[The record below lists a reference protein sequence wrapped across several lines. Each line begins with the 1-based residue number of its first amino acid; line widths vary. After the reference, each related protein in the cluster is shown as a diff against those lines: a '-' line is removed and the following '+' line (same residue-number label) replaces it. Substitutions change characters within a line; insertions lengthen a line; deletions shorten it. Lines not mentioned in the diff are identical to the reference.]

1 MNLLFR
7 IARSRIIRKNIIILL
22 PHPHLMALSII
33 DLIQASLAP
42 LLLISAG
49 GLLALTLQN
58 RYGRIID
65 RIRVFD
71 EEIRNCYPDCHE
83 ALKERRM
90 KSIKEQTVELLRRGR
105 YLRNSLTCVMA
116 SMFLSALTSI
126 FISAQAIAGSFFT
139 PIIFSV
145 FSGALIS
152 LLIGV
157 SYAVKEVLLSYD
169 AIQMEIEMEG
179 VMMED

>member
-1 MNLLFR
+1 
-7 IARSRIIRKNIIILL
+7 
-22 PHPHLMALSII
+22 MALSII

-71 EEIRNCYPDCHE
+71 EEIRNCYPDCNE
-83 ALKERRM
+83 ALKERRK

-105 YLRNSLTCVMA
+105 YLRNSLTCILA

-126 FISAQAIAGSFFT
+126 FILIRFITGPLFDSIV
-139 PIIFSV
+139 FSV
-145 FSGALIS
+145 FAGALVM
-152 LLIGV
+152 LLAGS
-157 SYAVKEVLLSYD
+157 SYAVKEILLSYD
-169 AIQMEIEMEG
+169 VIQTEIDMEG
-179 VMMED
+179 IMLED